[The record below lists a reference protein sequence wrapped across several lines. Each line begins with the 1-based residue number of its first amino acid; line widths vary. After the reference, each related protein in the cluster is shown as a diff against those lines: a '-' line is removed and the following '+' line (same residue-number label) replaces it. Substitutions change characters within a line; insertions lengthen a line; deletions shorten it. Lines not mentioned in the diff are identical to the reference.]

1 MPIRRVVA
9 LMAALLRLVNGRH
22 QRPPST
28 HLFPGRAHIRGGV
41 KGQGGNV
48 TRRSTGRAV
57 IAAIAF
63 AGILSGCANKE
74 EYAADTAAAT
84 MPPADTA
91 SVSGSAAAMADTPR
105 TTTASKPATKGTTTK
120 KAPTKPT
127 Y

>member
-1 MPIRRVVA
+1 M
-9 LMAALLRLVNGRH
+9 
-22 QRPPST
+22 
-28 HLFPGRAHIRGGV
+28 
-41 KGQGGNV
+41 

-63 AGILSGCANKE
+63 AGVLSGCAKKE

-84 MPPADTA
+84 VPPADTA
-91 SVSGSAAAMADTPR
+91 SVSGTSAAATADTPN